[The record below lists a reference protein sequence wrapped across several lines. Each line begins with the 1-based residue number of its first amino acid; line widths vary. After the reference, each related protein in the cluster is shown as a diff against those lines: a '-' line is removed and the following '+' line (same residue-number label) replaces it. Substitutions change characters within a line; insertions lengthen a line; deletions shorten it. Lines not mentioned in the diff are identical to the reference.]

1 MKDLKEETPP
11 EPKVQSPPEI
21 PQSDAST
28 SQPNMQEWLQ
38 SLDGETSPQEASLE
52 THTTKPTDLLEP
64 QPVESLQPA
73 VEETHEVPNV
83 SHVTPINID
92 ENLPPELLRAEQAFN
107 AGELSKAAGLYK
119 EVIKSGMLLDLAIA
133 SLQRAIEKDSKEPSI
148 WQTLGDAYSKNNQ
161 LREALDAYNKAEDLL
176 R

>member
-1 MKDLKEETPP
+1 M
-11 EPKVQSPPEI
+11 
-21 PQSDAST
+21 
-28 SQPNMQEWLQ
+28 
-38 SLDGETSPQEASLE
+38 
-52 THTTKPTDLLEP
+52 
-64 QPVESLQPA
+64 
-73 VEETHEVPNV
+73 EETHEVPNV